1 MMVFQDYMI
10 RDYARWELT
19 YNILYATNNLSI
31 GTSPNRERWMHDTM
45 VTPAITGLLNSN
57 VLNAMLDVG
66 IYSTSGD
73 LSRPEISVAG
83 TPYYARYT
91 DWLVDPDNRG
101 KKILIVPRYGT
112 NVYYNTW
119 NHTGIE
125 TQYNFRIG
133 NSPPWVT
140 FEEIMQR
147 DAEDFG
153 SVLGAFEHT
162 QYMFHQQNLI
172 FYNYTDARTQLVD
185 RKSTLTIWFEH
196 VNEFYRMFFTLPL
209 LTLGQV
215 CFLSVCLPLFSP
227 FRFHCS
233 PSLLPSMPAARF
245 ATHAG
250 TTVPAWRLQR
260 TVPSFASPLVAPPTR
275 AVSPRLALPYPRKPW
290 PICQQECVRT
300 RMVLTS
306 PSSPRWTAPPY
317 RFQLV
322 CCDAAIVTCKLPRR
336 PLLRSGLV

>member
-1 MMVFQDYMI
+1 MI

-31 GTSPNRERWMHDTM
+31 GISPNRERWMHDTM
-45 VTPAITGLLNSN
+45 VTPAITGLLNSQ
-57 VLNAMLDVG
+57 VLTAMLDVG
-66 IYSTSGD
+66 IYSTAGD
-73 LSRPEISVAG
+73 LSRPEISVPA

-91 DWLVDPDNRG
+91 DWLVDPDRRG
-101 KKILIVPRYGT
+101 KQILIVPRYGT

-147 DAEDFG
+147 DSEDFG

-172 FYNYTDARTQLVD
+172 FYNYTDARTQLMD
-185 RKSTLTIWFEH
+185 RKSTLTIWLEH
-196 VNEFYRMFFTLPL
+196 VNEFYRLYFTLPL

-215 CFLSVCLPLFSP
+215 
-227 FRFHCS
+227 
-233 PSLLPSMPAARF
+233 
-245 ATHAG
+245 
-250 TTVPAWRLQR
+250 
-260 TVPSFASPLVAPPTR
+260 R
-275 AVSPRLALPYPRKPW
+275 AL
-290 PICQQECVRT
+290 
-300 RMVLTS
+300 
-306 PSSPRWTAPPY
+306 
-317 RFQLV
+317 
-322 CCDAAIVTCKLPRR
+322 
-336 PLLRSGLV
+336 